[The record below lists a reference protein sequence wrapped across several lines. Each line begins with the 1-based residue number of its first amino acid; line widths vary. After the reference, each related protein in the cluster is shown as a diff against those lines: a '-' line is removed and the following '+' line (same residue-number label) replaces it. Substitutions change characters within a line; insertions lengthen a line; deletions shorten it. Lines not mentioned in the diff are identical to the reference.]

1 MIILYCCIRLCIF
14 PVYLFQVCS
23 FLQCF
28 RLLYFVCLLIYAED
42 DPNDADFDPDSGVT
56 SGRTAKQVIPFLLL
70 E

>member
-1 MIILYCCIRLCIF
+1 M
-14 PVYLFQVCS
+14 YLFQVCS